1 MATALYPLRRVQ
13 FGIESTAGTL
23 VAATQ
28 QMIGEGVY
36 VPEIDR
42 EFEEFPRGVR
52 APVTGGG
59 FAIRRGGRFTFTTNL
74 DYSNAIYFFG
84 AGLLHDAAPTGT
96 GPYTWSYDPNLT
108 AVPASTILPVTLEF
122 AISDGSTV
130 HYQREAGYG
139 VLRSFEIT
147 LAFNQPAKV
156 TYEMFFR
163 AEQTSTVTGALTPL
177 AGREQ
182 IPSNLFKVFMD
193 NSGGTI
199 GTTQKSTTVREA
211 TLNVVTGMEPSYT
224 LDGRADL
231 DFTHISPGM
240 LNATLALTMEHAAN
254 AATEIGIW
262 RTGGVQLVR
271 LKADN
276 GAATTA
282 NRQFQ
287 IDLAAKYMEPPAFS
301 QDTMMEIVTMNM
313 GLEYDSTWGYALRA
327 QLINGQAA
335 LPA

>member
-1 MATALYPLRRVQ
+1 MV
-13 FGIESTAGTL
+13 
-23 VAATQ
+23 
-28 QMIGEGVY
+28 GEGVY
-36 VPEIDR
+36 VPEITR

-59 FAIRRGGRFTFTTNL
+59 FPIMRGATLTFTTNL
-74 DYSNAIYFFG
+74 DYTNAIYFFG
-84 AGLLHDAAPTGT
+84 SGLLHDAAPTGA
-96 GPYTWSYDPNLT
+96 GPYTWTYDPNLT
-108 AVPASTILPVTLEF
+108 GVPASTIQAVSVEY

-130 HYQREAGYG
+130 HYQRESGFG

-156 TYEMFFR
+156 TFEMFMR
-163 AEQTSTVTGALTPL
+163 AEQTSTVTGALSPL
-177 AGREQ
+177 TGRAQ
-182 IPSNLFKVFMD
+182 IPSNLFTVFMD

-199 GTTQKSTTVREA
+199 GSTQKSTTVREA
-211 TLNVVTGMEPSYT
+211 VLAVTTGFEPSYT

-240 LNATLALTMEHAAN
+240 LDASLRLTMEHAAN

-276 GAATTA
+276 GAAAGA

-287 IDLAAKYMEPPAFS
+287 IDLAAKYVDPPAFS
-301 QDTMMEIVTMNM
+301 QDTGMEIVTMNM

-327 QLINGQAA
+327 QLINGQSA